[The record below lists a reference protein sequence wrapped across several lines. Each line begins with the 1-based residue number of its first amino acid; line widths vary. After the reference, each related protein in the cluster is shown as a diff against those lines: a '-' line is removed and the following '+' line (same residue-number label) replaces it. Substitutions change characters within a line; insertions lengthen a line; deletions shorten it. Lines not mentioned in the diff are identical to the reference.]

1 MTEGNTMTKKWCL
14 LKESDG
20 ARGANGKKKVYE
32 IILDGERVRTVW
44 GMAEKESRQSQV
56 QNFFSE
62 SYARQWAAMRV
73 QEKLAKG
80 YEVAYTV

>member
-1 MTEGNTMTKKWCL
+1 MTKKWCL

-32 IILDGERVRTVW
+32 VILDGERVRTVW
-44 GMAEKESRQSQV
+44 GMAEKESRQTQV

-62 SYARQWAAMRV
+62 AYARQWAAVRV

-80 YEVAYTV
+80 YELAYSV